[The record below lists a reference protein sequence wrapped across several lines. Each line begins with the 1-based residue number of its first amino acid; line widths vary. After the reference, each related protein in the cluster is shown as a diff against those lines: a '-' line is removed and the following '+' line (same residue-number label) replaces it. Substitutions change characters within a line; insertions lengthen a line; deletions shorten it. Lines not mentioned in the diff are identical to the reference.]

1 MTDPLGIFS
10 TTTTMTNIHG
20 KTVIKERDS
29 LVAEMLL
36 SMIIGITI
44 LSCVTFVKFYIS
56 IINVGM
62 YPAYALLL
70 VPLIQ
75 MFIRR
80 ARINNLFLIIILNLL
95 VSAAAFF
102 VYINIPGLGFDTGKA
117 NAFYLALILI
127 AFALFSIIY
136 RVKPT
141 FYASDQE
148 MIVFPAFLH
157 LAAYLLYAF
166 SGVTDLARDVI
177 INALICAVIFLI
189 MRQLALF
196 DAKYY
201 HSIHKISK
209 SSSTLKK
216 QNYKT
221 VAGLI
226 GIVVVAFGVLTVFP
240 YEFVNKYLL
249 VIGRGIAGIFA
260 VLRVFF
266 ANRDFTYKIEPG
278 EVFQEEFAKD
288 LPADDSSLSIIAK
301 IVFILVSVILI
312 LLILNVF
319 RIIINNLPKITKTRN
334 LDDDDKIIDSIEDIR
349 PEKRMII
356 AKQQDFGTGY
366 ERRVRKRFY
375 DKTRRAIRKGLP
387 VSDASTP
394 GQIENVLMANGDN
407 EIGSL
412 RQEYEKVRYGKEK
425 S

>member
-10 TTTTMTNIHG
+10 TTTTVTDIHG
-20 KTVIKERDS
+20 KTVIRERDS
-29 LVAEMLL
+29 LVAELLL
-36 SMIIGITI
+36 SMIISITI

-56 IINVGM
+56 IINVSM
-62 YPAYALLL
+62 YPTYALLF
-70 VPLIQ
+70 VPLVQ

-80 ARINNLFLIIILNLL
+80 LRINYLFLIIILNFL

-102 VYINIPGLGFDTGKA
+102 VCVNTPVLGFDTGRA

-136 RVKPT
+136 RVKQS
-141 FYASDQE
+141 FFASNQE

-157 LAAYLLYAF
+157 LAAYILYAA

-177 INALICAVIFLI
+177 INALICAVLFLI

-196 DAKYY
+196 DTKYY

-226 GIVVVAFGVLTVFP
+226 GIVVVALGVLAVFP
-240 YEFVNKYLL
+240 YESVNEYLI
-249 VIGRGIAGIFA
+249 VIWRGIAGIFA

-266 ANRDFTYKIEPG
+266 TNRDFTYKIEPR
-278 EVFQEEFAKD
+278 EVFAEEFAKD
-288 LPADDSSLSIIAK
+288 LPADDSSLSIIGK
-301 IVFILVSVILI
+301 VVFFLVSVILI
-312 LLILNVF
+312 LLIINVF
-319 RIIINNLPKITKTRN
+319 RIVISNLPKITKTGN
-334 LDDDDKIIDSIEDIR
+334 LDNDDKIIDNIEDIR
-349 PEKRMII
+349 PEKKKISV
-356 AKQQDFGTGY
+356 KQQDFGTGY
-366 ERRVRKRFY
+366 ERRVRKKFY

-394 GQIENVLMANGDN
+394 GQIEKVLLANGDN
-407 EIGSL
+407 EIGFL
-412 RQEYEKVRYGKEK
+412 RKEYETVRYGKGK